1 MSEEPTYWA
10 ILPADVRYSEKIT
23 PLERLLYA
31 EITCLTNVKGY
42 CWATNAYFSKL
53 FNRHPKSISRNIQNL
68 VQHNFIKVKLI
79 RDGKNVDTRIIEVV
93 NTPPQKCYPPLH
105 KNVTNNNK
113 KEKELLF
120 EEFWEAYNYKKSK
133 KLCQSKFMKLSLEI
147 CKKCVSAAKEYTAS
161 VTDVK
166 FKKHPSTW
174 LNQGCWD
181 DEIKNNNNQGFTGG
195 GYTNMVF

>member
-10 ILPADVRYSEKIT
+10 ILPADVRYSDKIT

-93 NTPPQKCYPPLH
+93 NTPPQKCY
-105 KNVTNNNK
+105 
-113 KEKELLF
+113 
-120 EEFWEAYNYKKSK
+120 
-133 KLCQSKFMKLSLEI
+133 Q
-147 CKKCVSAAKEYTAS
+147 
-161 VTDVK
+161 
-166 FKKHPSTW
+166 
-174 LNQGCWD
+174 
-181 DEIKNNNNQGFTGG
+181 
-195 GYTNMVF
+195 